1 MTQDYHHGVRIEEV
15 NESTQTIT
23 TLSTAIIGLV
33 CTGGDADAAA
43 DTFYDHVESIGM
55 CDSSI

>member
-23 TLSTAIIGLV
+23 TLSTAIIGLDLHRRRRRRGSRYV
-33 CTGGDADAAA
+33 L
-43 DTFYDHVESIGM
+43 
-55 CDSSI
+55 